1 MITRKKKKKVCIMQ
15 TLRAIEPGES
25 VSAPLSWNYE
35 TMRSARR
42 KLSKEGIVLGIKRT
56 INGYIITRYDYTD

>member
-1 MITRKKKKKVCIMQ
+1 MQ